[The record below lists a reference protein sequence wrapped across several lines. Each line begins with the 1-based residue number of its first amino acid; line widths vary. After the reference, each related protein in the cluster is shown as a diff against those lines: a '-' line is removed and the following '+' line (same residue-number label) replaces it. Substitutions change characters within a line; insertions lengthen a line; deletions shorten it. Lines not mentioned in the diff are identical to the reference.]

1 MTRVRRALLSVHDKT
16 GVVEFA
22 RGLAALGAEIL
33 STGGTAKLL
42 RESGVPVV
50 DVAEVTGFPEMLD
63 GRV

>member
-33 STGGTAKLL
+33 STGGTASCSASPASPWWTWP
-42 RESGVPVV
+42 RSP
-50 DVAEVTGFPEMLD
+50 GFPRCSTA
-63 GRV
+63 G